1 MAGQLPFK
9 LTSPPDPL
17 FPRYSARLGIGNTS
31 LQETDEEETIDL
43 QKRVSEVETSVREL
57 QTSVRELQT
66 RMTGVETQMR
76 VLNDRVG
83 GLESRMAGVERELSA
98 MRKDLQNDIAEAVT
112 RAFKEN
118 IYTIRSPDG
127 ELYQGSVQPPLD
139 GMSIQSTALDGVT

>member
-9 LTSPPDPL
+9 LTSPPHPL

-57 QTSVRELQT
+57 QT

-83 GLESRMAGVERELSA
+83 GLESRLAGVERELSA

-118 IYTIRSPDG
+118 IYTIRYVLERESIARNPTTCAAA
-127 ELYQGSVQPPLD
+127 YRGS
-139 GMSIQSTALDGVT
+139 SIWT